1 MKKLVFAILALL
13 VVSSTSS
20 ATTRYTIVFDI
31 PGDLDEPIFWLDHP
45 MLNGNPNAKM
55 VVTLETSARE
65 YQYSVFYLGFSNAWF
80 LARNDFENL
89 PASRPIVTIVDQASV
104 LMHTTT
110 AGNTQNDGTILSH
123 PDLDGNPDARPM
135 FTMDTSNTSF
145 PTLNSPL
152 GLFYFNGNN
161 WVIFRQDM
169 GDMPLGLDFQVFI
182 PKPWEYHFERDVDA
196 ADIVGQNALMPDQ
209 VGFVTPD
216 RFHVRHEFESFYNN
230 SYVVPSQFTVGGE
243 LIPSIVL
250 NIDMP
255 ENSDFIVYQY
265 PIFASGMEP

>member
-1 MKKLVFAILALL
+1 MRILILVALSLLAA
-13 VVSSTSS
+13 SGTAT

-31 PGDLDEPIFWLDHP
+31 PAGLDEPIFWLDHP
-45 MLNGNPNAKM
+45 MLNGNPDAKM
-55 VVTLETSARE
+55 LVSLETSARD
-65 YQYSVFYLGFSNAWF
+65 YQYSVFYLAFSNAWF

-89 PASRPIVTIVDQASV
+89 PAMRPIVTIVEQDAV

-110 AGNTQNDGTILSH
+110 AGNTQNDGTLFSH
-123 PDLDGNPDARPM
+123 PDLNGNPDARPM
-135 FTMDTSNTSF
+135 FTMDTTNTSL

-152 GLFYFNGNN
+152 GLIYINN
-161 WVIFRQDM
+161 SWGVFRQDM
-169 GDMPLGLDFQVFI
+169 GDMPLGLEFQVFI
-182 PKPWEYHFERDVDA
+182 PKPSEYHFERDVDA

-230 SYVVPSQFTVGGE
+230 SYVVPSQFLVGGE

-255 ENSDFIVYQY
+255 ENADFIVYQY
-265 PIFASGMEP
+265 PLFANGMEP